1 MAIFNPREAVRKLRD
16 RNFDEPQANA
26 IVEVAEDV
34 AQAAD
39 TALDEATSDL
49 ATREYFDTRLEAFE
63 ARMRAEFAELRVEMQ
78 KQGAETDRL
87 RAEMY
92 RAIFGLGGFIAL
104 VATVALAVARWMF

>member
-1 MAIFNPREAVRKLRD
+1 MAIFNPREAVQKLRD
-16 RNFDEPQANA
+16 RSFDEPQANA
-26 IVEVAEDV
+26 IVEVAEEV

-39 TALDEATSDL
+39 TALGEATDDL
-49 ATREYFDTRLEAFE
+49 VTKEYFD